1 MPEAKQ
7 PQIRFIKLGEGGRW
21 EASCIAEGT
30 VRLGY
35 HSPHHQASL
44 SGQWDVVRTFW
55 LEQRKGNEGATTSS
69 VNQIKDFYE
78 LTEDDIWITFHRKRM
93 YWCRA
98 GREVHELEDGSR
110 IRRTIGNWSS
120 MDGNGRPLSIENI
133 DGRVTKVQGY
143 RGTICTVQMPD
154 YVLRKINGDVIQE
167 VMEAEQALAALKT
180 KVSSLI
186 AGLWWNDFELLI
198 DLIFARAGWQRF
210 SVLGKT
216 GKDIDIDAFA
226 PATGRR
232 AFIQIKSETSLAE
245 AERYIAAYQEYVDF
259 DEMFFVYHT
268 CSADLQQL
276 ASREANVHIWGLD
289 AIATLVIS
297 SGLAD
302 WLINK
307 RR

>member
-1 MPEAKQ
+1 
-7 PQIRFIKLGEGGRW
+7 
-21 EASCIAEGT
+21 
-30 VRLGY
+30 
-35 HSPHHQASL
+35 
-44 SGQWDVVRTFW
+44 
-55 LEQRKGNEGATTSS
+55 
-69 VNQIKDFYE
+69 
-78 LTEDDIWITFHRKRM
+78 M

-297 SGLAD
+297 SGLVD